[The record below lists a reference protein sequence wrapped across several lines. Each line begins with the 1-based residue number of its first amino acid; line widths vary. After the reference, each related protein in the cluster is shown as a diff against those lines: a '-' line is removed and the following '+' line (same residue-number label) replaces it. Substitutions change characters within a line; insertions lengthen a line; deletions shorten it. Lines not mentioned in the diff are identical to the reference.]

1 MNDPNR
7 REAVRVSA
15 SAGLLAVVDPPAPD
29 AGKTE
34 PAKDR
39 KSPEKPGDRDRKA
52 VLAAGMTE
60 AEADCWAM
68 AAELAGKFF
77 ALPEL
82 HPMDKQEI
90 ATAIHVI
97 QHRLLSRP
105 TYRNYLESHKN
116 MAKEPG

>member
-7 REAVRVSA
+7 REALRNTA
-15 SAGLLAVVDPPAPD
+15 NTGILLAVAEPQAQKGDEKKNEAPKPP
-29 AGKTE
+29 E
-34 PAKDR
+34 R
-39 KSPEKPGDRDRKA
+39 PGDRDRRA
-52 VLAAGMTE
+52 VIAAGMTE

-105 TYRNYLESHKN
+105 TYRKYLESHQA
-116 MAKEPG
+116 MAKKPE

>member
-7 REAVRVSA
+7 RDAFRTTAQS
-15 SAGLLAVVDPPAPD
+15 GMILAAIQPPAANPPGD
-29 AGKTE
+29 PAAPREAAGK
-34 PAKDR
+34 P
-39 KSPEKPGDRDRKA
+39 SDRDRQA
-52 VLAAGMTE
+52 VIAAGMTE
-60 AEADCWAM
+60 AEADCWAL

-90 ATAIHVI
+90 ATAIHVV

-105 TYRNYLESHKN
+105 TYRRYLESHKAQAN
-116 MAKEPG
+116 PPG

>member
-7 REAVRVSA
+7 RQALRSSA
-15 SAGLLAVVDPPAPD
+15 NLGMLLAVAQPPAPKD
-29 AGKTE
+29 ANQQEDALK
-34 PAKDR
+34 P
-39 KSPEKPGDRDRKA
+39 PEKPGDRDRRA
-52 VLAAGMTE
+52 VIAAGMTE

-90 ATAIHVI
+90 ASAIHVI

-105 TYRNYLESHKN
+105 TYRNYLEAHKSLT
-116 MAKEPG
+116 KKK

>member
-7 REAVRVSA
+7 REALRSTA
-15 SAGLLAVVDPPAPD
+15 NTGILLAVAEPQAPKDDVKPAEAP
-29 AGKTE
+29 K
-34 PAKDR
+34 P
-39 KSPEKPGDRDRKA
+39 PEKPGDRDRRA
-52 VLAAGMTE
+52 VITAGMTE

-105 TYRNYLESHKN
+105 TYRKYLESHKSI
-116 MAKEPG
+116 MKMP

>member
-1 MNDPNR
+1 MNEPNR
-7 REAVRVSA
+7 REALRNTANSGV
-15 SAGLLAVVDPPAPD
+15 LLAFA
-29 AGKTE
+29 E
-34 PAKDR
+34 PQAERVEDR
-39 KSPEKPGDRDRKA
+39 VNETPKPPEKPGDRDRRA
-52 VLAAGMTE
+52 VIAAGMTE

-90 ATAIHVI
+90 ASAIHVI

-105 TYRNYLESHKN
+105 TYRKYLESHQSMSKN
-116 MAKEPG
+116 PE